1 MEQFV
6 HHWHRSIHSSKK
18 QNEKSPL
25 LIWTSDFLLT
35 VRKATKFL
43 HFADGCAAAHTPG
56 SRLFPGMTA
65 FFSASCWDPFQSHK
79 KMLWGMPTP
88 AASITRNWPMGVH
101 PWKHVVIT
109 SASSDAEIPFPL
121 FPTCSVAFF
130 FFFFTQGFPFLHSG
144 NVQKVQEWQQQTIAQ
159 LPLPPQKPQNHD
171 PALCVLPTEGSANL
185 TVITQESLQVEML
198 ATWLTSFTCAHH

>member
-130 FFFFTQGFPFLHSG
+130 FFFLHKGFLSS
-144 NVQKVQEWQQQTIAQ
+144 I
-159 LPLPPQKPQNHD
+159 
-171 PALCVLPTEGSANL
+171 
-185 TVITQESLQVEML
+185 L
-198 ATWLTSFTCAHH
+198 ATYKRFKNDSNKLLPSFPCPHRSLRTTTQLSVYFLPKVLLI

>member
-88 AASITRNWPMGVH
+88 AASITCNWPMGVH

-109 SASSDAEIPFPL
+109 SASSDAEILFPL

-130 FFFFTQGFPFLHSG
+130 FFFFYTRVSFPPF
-144 NVQKVQEWQQQTIAQ
+144 WQRTKGSRMTAT
-159 LPLPPQKPQNHD
+159 NYC
-171 PALCVLPTEGSANL
+171 PASLAPTEAS
-185 TVITQESLQVEML
+185 EPRPSSLC
-198 ATWLTSFTCAHH
+198 TSYRRFC